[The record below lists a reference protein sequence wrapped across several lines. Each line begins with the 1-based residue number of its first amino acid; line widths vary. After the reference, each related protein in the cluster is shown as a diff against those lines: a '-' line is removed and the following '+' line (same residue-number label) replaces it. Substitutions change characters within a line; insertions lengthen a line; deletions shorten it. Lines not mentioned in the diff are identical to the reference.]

1 MKKTIIIPLIL
12 LIAVAINLQA
22 SSAMAGSKQRHRWE
36 GFAIGI
42 GTAIIGSAILDHHH
56 NQHYYKPAPRHY
68 RKDSPPPP
76 TFKRHGGHWEMRK
89 VWVPP
94 IYKRVWNPG
103 HYDRRRCWVD
113 GDWIEIVDQPGYW
126 IEERVWI
133 AGRR

>member
-1 MKKTIIIPLIL
+1 MKKTMIITLIV

-42 GTAIIGSAILDHHH
+42 GTAIIGSAILDNHH
-56 NQHYYKPAPRHY
+56 NHHRYQPAPRHY
-68 RKDSPPPP
+68 RKPPPP
-76 TFKRHGGHWEMRK
+76 PPRVKRHRGHWEMRK

-94 IYKRVWNPG
+94 NYKRVWNPG
-103 HYDRRRCWVD
+103 HYDRRGYWVD
-113 GDWIEIVDQPGYW
+113 GDWIEIIDQPGYW
-126 IEERVWI
+126 EEERVWI